1 MICAGIYYIASGAYG
16 DNKEAAQS
24 MMQLQQIFELIY
36 GANLNKQKEPTNGE
50 TAKVKHEYLM
60 YLSEVYDNNAT
71 EIIQLEMGCNLW
83 REALMQP
90 FINMIENAN
99 TWNDVVKESKT
110 FPKKEKIV
118 FTDDDA
124 RWNSSVMMMNLGFQ
138 YWDSQGRLTPFSVKE
153 ELLNK

>member
-1 MICAGIYYIASGAYG
+1 
-16 DNKEAAQS
+16 
-24 MMQLQQIFELIY
+24 MMGFME
-36 GANLNKQKEPTNGE
+36 
-50 TAKVKHEYLM
+50 HEK
-60 YLSEVYDNNAT
+60 A
-71 EIIQLEMGCNLW
+71 
-83 REALMQP
+83 
-90 FINMIENAN
+90 
-99 TWNDVVKESKT
+99 WNEFTKT